1 MKRRA
6 VSLALASMSYVH
18 RVSDRVGFGFS
29 FYWLSGSIL
38 EIVAP
43 RSRYQAARIYR
54 FSLPAV
60 ERMESPRAGRS

>member
-43 RSRYQAARIYR
+43 RSRYQAARIY
-54 FSLPAV
+54 
-60 ERMESPRAGRS
+60 